1 MREILVKKKKRSIIR
16 IVDAFGN
23 FKLFKICNKFYDYL
37 FEIFNSEYLDVLNIG
52 INEKIFLSS
61 GMVKANYT
69 KTTIPNYF
77 EPFLKKNK
85 KIIFAH
91 HYKLKKKI
99 YVFKGDGDQER
110 PNLL

>member
-1 MREILVKKKKRSIIR
+1 MDIL
-16 IVDAFGN
+16 N
-23 FKLFKICNKFYDYL
+23 
-37 FEIFNSEYLDVLNIG
+37 NI
-52 INEKIFLSS
+52 ELMKIFLSS
-61 GMVKANYT
+61 GIVRANYT

-85 KIIFAH
+85 KIVFAH

-110 PNLL
+110 PNLV